1 VLLLSSCHQTLNLE
15 TTTTFMSLTSINSS
29 SPSGA
34 IELLASQEVNLPG
47 LANTSDK
54 PITVEIKATGQWSLL
69 RPDAPNAGVWEIFK
83 AQFDGDGSSDGK
95 LKELGET
102 KYTYKYPTAN
112 PAALVAEIK
121 DAQGNTKR
129 IVSGK
134 NQTLELQ
141 PNETVS
147 FTANDA
153 TSGYFDNYGQ
163 LSIAYSIVSKVDP
176 NTPVAIADL
185 YNTGVDNARNVLG
198 DSVGD
203 SHYTL
208 VSAPAG
214 TATPVAT
221 TPNAALAPINWLGN
235 TPTARWIGPNS
246 ASSSGPVGVF
256 VYRTTFTLPSFSA
269 ASVSGYVTV
278 DDQILDILI
287 NGVSV
292 ANQYPLG
299 SWTTTNQFQISSGF
313 VVGVNTLE
321 FKVNNVGGPTGLRI
335 DRITGTYTPS
345 SLKATIYEHGGFQ
358 GISREVGVGSYGV
371 HQIGFPNDVLSSL
384 KVPQGLKVT
393 LYEHGIDL
401 GRSKVFTA
409 DASWVGNDFN
419 DITSAIK
426 VELLTDPVV
435 ATVKYEQAPPQ
446 PQNFH
451 SPFTFTP
458 NGAPVIQ
465 WNGYTYWNYSYAD
478 NRVGVAILAYDA
490 TGKVVKQW
498 EKSGARYITSVAVD
512 TEQKTIVLVGQA
524 NQKIVFPWSDLQV

>member
-1 VLLLSSCHQTLNLE
+1 
-15 TTTTFMSLTSINSS
+15 MSLNSINVS

-34 IELLASQEVNLPG
+34 LELLATQDKNLPG
-47 LANTSDK
+47 LTNTSDK
-54 PITVEIKATGQWSLL
+54 PITVEINATGKWSLY
-69 RPDAPNAGVWEIFK
+69 RPDIAGQTGDMAKFQALV
-83 AQFDGDGSSDGK
+83 DGNGYTDEA
-95 LKELGET
+95 LKNP
-102 KYTYKYPTAN
+102 KYKYKYPTAN

-121 DAQGNTKR
+121 DSQGNVKR
-129 IVSGK
+129 VAAGK
-134 NQTLELQ
+134 TQTLELQ

-147 FTANDA
+147 FVANDA
-153 TSGYFDNYGQ
+153 TSCYLDNHGK

-198 DSVGD
+198 DSAGD
-203 SHYTL
+203 THYTL
-208 VSAPAG
+208 VAAPAG
-214 TATPVAT
+214 TALPVAT
-221 TPNAALAPINWLGN
+221 TPNTALAPINWLGN
-235 TPTARWIGPNS
+235 TSTARWIGPNS

-256 VYRTTFTLPSFSA
+256 VYRTTFTLPSFSS

-292 ANQYPLG
+292 SNQYPLG
-299 SWTTTNQFQISSGF
+299 SWTTTSQFQISSGF

-321 FKVNNVGGPTGLRI
+321 FKVNNVGGPTGLRV
-335 DRITGTYTPS
+335 DRIAGTYVQST
-345 SLKATIYEHGGFQ
+345 LKATIYEHGDFQ

-371 HQIGFPNDVLSSL
+371 SDIGFPNDVLSSL

-419 DITSAIK
+419 DVTSAIK
-426 VELLTDPVV
+426 VELLTDPVI
-435 ATVKYEQAPPQ
+435 ATVKPENAPAQ

-465 WNGYTYWNYSYAD
+465 WNGYTYWAYSYAD
-478 NRVGVAILAYDA
+478 NRMAMAILAYDA

-498 EKSGARYITSVAVD
+498 EKPGARYLTSIAVD
-512 TEQKTIVLVGQA
+512 TEQKTIILVGQA
-524 NQKIVFPWSDLQV
+524 NQKTVFPWSDLAV